1 MRMTQAYPHIKD
13 NLEAVRARIA
23 SALSHAGRSQQETQ
37 LIAVSKKFSEELIR
51 EAYLSGQKHFGENYV
66 QEATN
71 KIDKLSD
78 LPLEWHFIGPIQSN
92 KTGQIATKFDW
103 VHSVDRLKIAQ
114 RLSQA
119 RSASGSSLKICLQVN
134 IAEEE
139 SKQGCS
145 VADLVELAQSVERLP
160 NLEFR
165 GLMTM
170 PRAKASNQDIVDT
183 FRRLA
188 ELKNALNQEGLKLDV
203 LSMGMSDD
211 LEIGIQEGATFVRVG
226 RGIFGNR

>member
-1 MRMTQAYPHIKD
+1 MKMTQAYPHIKD

-134 IAEEE
+134 ITEEE

-188 ELKNALNQEGLKLDV
+188 ELKHALNQEGLKLDV

>member
-1 MRMTQAYPHIKD
+1 
-13 NLEAVRARIA
+13 VRARIA

-134 IAEEE
+134 ITEEE

>member
-1 MRMTQAYPHIKD
+1 MKMTQAYPHIKD
-13 NLEAVRARIA
+13 NLEAVLARIA

-37 LIAVSKKFSEELIR
+37 LIAVSKKFSQELIR

-114 RLSQA
+114 RLSEA
-119 RSASGSSLKICLQVN
+119 RSASESSLKICLQVN
-134 IAEEE
+134 ITEEE

>member
-1 MRMTQAYPHIKD
+1 MKTTQAYPHIKD
-13 NLEAVRARIA
+13 NLQAVRARIA
-23 SALSHAGRSQQETQ
+23 AALSRSGRSEQETQ

-114 RLSQA
+114 RLSEA
-119 RSASGSSLKICLQVN
+119 RSASGSPLKICLQVN
-134 IAEEE
+134 ITEEE

-145 VADLVELAQSVERLP
+145 VADLVELAHSVNQLP

-170 PRAKASNQDIVDT
+170 PRAKASDQDIGDT

-226 RGIFGNR
+226 RGVFGNR

>member
-1 MRMTQAYPHIKD
+1 MKMTQAYPHIKD
-13 NLEAVRARIA
+13 NLEIVRARIA
-23 SALSHAGRSQQETQ
+23 SALSHAGRSQKETQ

-114 RLSQA
+114 RLSKA
-119 RSASGSSLKICLQVN
+119 RSASESSLKICLQVN
-134 IAEEE
+134 ITEEE

>member
-1 MRMTQAYPHIKD
+1 MKMTQAYPHIKD

-51 EAYLSGQKHFGENYV
+51 AAYLSGQKHFGENYV

-114 RLSQA
+114 RLSEA

-134 IAEEE
+134 ITEEE

>member
-1 MRMTQAYPHIKD
+1 MKMTQAYPHIKD

-134 IAEEE
+134 ITEEE

-145 VADLVELAQSVERLP
+145 VADLVELAQSVMRLP

>member
-114 RLSQA
+114 RLSEA

-134 IAEEE
+134 ITEEE

>member
-1 MRMTQAYPHIKD
+1 MKMTQAYPHIKD

-51 EAYLSGQKHFGENYV
+51 EAYLTGQKHFGENYV

-134 IAEEE
+134 ITEEE

>member
-1 MRMTQAYPHIKD
+1 MKMTQAYPHIKD

-134 IAEEE
+134 ITEEE

-211 LEIGIQEGATFVRVG
+211 LEMGIQEGATFVRVG

>member
-1 MRMTQAYPHIKD
+1 MKMTQAYPHIKD
-13 NLEAVRARIA
+13 NLEAVLARIA

-37 LIAVSKKFSEELIR
+37 LIAVSKKFSQELIR

-119 RSASGSSLKICLQVN
+119 RSASGSALKICLQVN
-134 IAEEE
+134 ITEEE

-170 PRAKASNQDIVDT
+170 PRAKASKQDIVDT

>member
-1 MRMTQAYPHIKD
+1 MKMTQAYPHIKD
-13 NLEAVRARIA
+13 NLEAVLARIA

-92 KTGQIATKFDW
+92 KTGQIAAKFDW

-114 RLSQA
+114 RLSEA
-119 RSASGSSLKICLQVN
+119 RPANGSLLKICLQVN
-134 IAEEE
+134 ITAEE

-145 VADLVELAQSVERLP
+145 VADLVELAHSVNQLP

-170 PRAKASNQDIVDT
+170 PRAKASDQDIGDT

-226 RGIFGNR
+226 RGVFGNR

>member
-1 MRMTQAYPHIKD
+1 MKMTQAYPHIKD

-119 RSASGSSLKICLQVN
+119 RSASGSLLKICLQVN
-134 IAEEE
+134 ITEEE

-211 LEIGIQEGATFVRVG
+211 LEIGVQEGATFVRVG

>member
-1 MRMTQAYPHIKD
+1 MKMTQAYPHIKD
-13 NLEAVRARIA
+13 NLEAVLARIA

-37 LIAVSKKFSEELIR
+37 LIAVSKKFSQELIR

-114 RLSQA
+114 RLSEA
-119 RSASGSSLKICLQVN
+119 RSASGSALKICLQVN
-134 IAEEE
+134 ITEEE

>member
-114 RLSQA
+114 RLSEA

-134 IAEEE
+134 ITEEE

-145 VADLVELAQSVERLP
+145 VADLVELAQSVMRLP

>member
-1 MRMTQAYPHIKD
+1 MKMTQAYPHIKD

-37 LIAVSKKFSEELIR
+37 LIAVSKKFSQELIR

-134 IAEEE
+134 ITEEE

>member
-1 MRMTQAYPHIKD
+1 MTQAYPHIKD

-37 LIAVSKKFSEELIR
+37 LIAVSKTFSEELIR

-114 RLSQA
+114 RLSEA

-134 IAEEE
+134 ITEEE

>member
-1 MRMTQAYPHIKD
+1 MKMTQAYPHIKD
-13 NLEAVRARIA
+13 NLEAVLARIA

-37 LIAVSKKFSEELIR
+37 LIAVSKKFSQELIR

-134 IAEEE
+134 ITEEE

>member
-1 MRMTQAYPHIKD
+1 MKMTQAYPHIKD

-51 EAYLSGQKHFGENYV
+51 AAYLSGQKHFGENYV

-114 RLSQA
+114 RLSEA

-134 IAEEE
+134 ITEEE

-145 VADLVELAQSVERLP
+145 VADLVELAQSVRRLP

-211 LEIGIQEGATFVRVG
+211 LEIGVQEGATFVRVG

>member
-1 MRMTQAYPHIKD
+1 MKTTQAYPHIKD
-13 NLEAVRARIA
+13 NLEVVRARIA
-23 SALSHAGRSQQETQ
+23 SALSHSGRSEQETQ

-92 KTGQIATKFDW
+92 KTGQIASKFDW

-114 RLSQA
+114 RLSEA
-119 RSASGSSLKICLQVN
+119 RSATGSSLKVCLQVN
-134 IAEEE
+134 ITAEQ

-145 VADLVELAQSVERLP
+145 VADLVELAHSVNQLP

-170 PRAKASNQDIVDT
+170 PRAKASDQDIGDT

-226 RGIFGNR
+226 RGVFGNR

>member
-1 MRMTQAYPHIKD
+1 MKMTQAYPHIKD

-134 IAEEE
+134 ITEEE

-170 PRAKASNQDIVDT
+170 PRAKASKQDIVDT

>member
-1 MRMTQAYPHIKD
+1 MKMTQAYPHIKD
-13 NLEAVRARIA
+13 NLEIVRARIA
-23 SALSHAGRSQQETQ
+23 SALSYAGRSQKETQ

-134 IAEEE
+134 ITEEE

>member
-1 MRMTQAYPHIKD
+1 MKMIQAYPHIKD
-13 NLEAVRARIA
+13 TLEVVRARIA

-134 IAEEE
+134 ITEEE

>member
-1 MRMTQAYPHIKD
+1 MKMTQAYPHIKD
-13 NLEAVRARIA
+13 NLEAVRGRIA

-37 LIAVSKKFSEELIR
+37 LIAVSKKFPEELIR
-51 EAYLSGQKHFGENYV
+51 AAYLSGQKHFGENYV

-114 RLSQA
+114 RLSEA

-134 IAEEE
+134 ITEEE

>member
-1 MRMTQAYPHIKD
+1 MKMNQAYPHIKD

-134 IAEEE
+134 ITEEE

>member
-134 IAEEE
+134 ITEEE

>member
-1 MRMTQAYPHIKD
+1 MKMTQAYPHIKD
-13 NLEAVRARIA
+13 NLEAVRARIV

-134 IAEEE
+134 ITEEE

>member
-1 MRMTQAYPHIKD
+1 MKMTQAYPHIKD
-13 NLEAVRARIA
+13 NLEIVRARIA
-23 SALSHAGRSQQETQ
+23 SALSHAGRSQKETQ

-51 EAYLSGQKHFGENYV
+51 EAYLSGQTHFGENYV

-114 RLSQA
+114 RLSEA

-134 IAEEE
+134 ITEEE

>member
-1 MRMTQAYPHIKD
+1 MKMTQAYPHIKD
-13 NLEAVRARIA
+13 NLEAVLARIA

-37 LIAVSKKFSEELIR
+37 LIAVSKKFSQELIR

-134 IAEEE
+134 ITEEE

-170 PRAKASNQDIVDT
+170 PRAKASKQDIVDT

>member
-1 MRMTQAYPHIKD
+1 MKMTQAYPHIKD

-134 IAEEE
+134 ITEEE

-188 ELKNALNQEGLKLDV
+188 ELKNTLNQEGLKLDV

>member
-1 MRMTQAYPHIKD
+1 
-13 NLEAVRARIA
+13 
-23 SALSHAGRSQQETQ
+23 

-134 IAEEE
+134 ITEEE

-170 PRAKASNQDIVDT
+170 PQAKASNQDIVDT

>member
-1 MRMTQAYPHIKD
+1 MKMTQAYPHIKD
-13 NLEAVRARIA
+13 NLEAVLARIA

-37 LIAVSKKFSEELIR
+37 LIAVSKKFSQELIR

-119 RSASGSSLKICLQVN
+119 RSASGSALKICLQVN
-134 IAEEE
+134 ITEEE

>member
-1 MRMTQAYPHIKD
+1 MKMTQAYPHIKD

-23 SALSHAGRSQQETQ
+23 SALSHAGRSQQATQ

-51 EAYLSGQKHFGENYV
+51 EAYLSGQTHFGENYV

-114 RLSQA
+114 RLSEA

-134 IAEEE
+134 ITEEE